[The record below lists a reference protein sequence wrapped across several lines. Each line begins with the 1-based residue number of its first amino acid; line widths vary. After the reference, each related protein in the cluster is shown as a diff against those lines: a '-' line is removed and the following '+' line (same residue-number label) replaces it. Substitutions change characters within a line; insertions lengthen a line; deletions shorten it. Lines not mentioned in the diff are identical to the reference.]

1 MPRARKPARLWLRPG
16 DDDRAA
22 VWIILDGGKQI
33 STGCS
38 ALDRGGAESAL
49 ERHIA
54 KRFLAEPSQKDRRAS
69 EVTVAEVVAHYLAAK
84 RKTAKRPMELAYRA
98 ERLLDWWGDRTLDD
112 ITSKT
117 CEAYAVAQTT
127 PAQARR
133 QLEDLRAAIAIAV
146 ADGVTRQSVKVTL
159 PPKPKGRVAHLER
172 DVIAKLIWTAYRK
185 REFQKG
191 RATKKRPMLHVARF
205 LLTAL
210 YTGSRSGRVWQASF
224 VKEVGSPW
232 IDLNASVFYR
242 AWDGEAVAANKRA
255 PPIRLPERLLAHMR
269 RWRAKGARYVVE
281 YQGRPADPKRAYSK
295 LVVEVLGEKSGIV
308 RHTLRHTAATWL
320 MQAGVDPY
328 EASGYLGMTLETLE
342 TTYGHH
348 HPSHQAGVGSAFSS
362 GKAGRVGVR

>member
-16 DDDRAA
+16 DDDRASI
-22 VWIILDGGKQI
+22 WIILDGGKQI

-38 ALDRGGAESAL
+38 ALDRSGAERAL

-54 KRFLAEPSQKDRRAS
+54 KRFLAEPAEKDRRAS
-69 EVTVAEVVAHYLAAK
+69 DVPVAEVVAHYLAAK
-84 RKTAKRPMELAYRA
+84 LKTSKRPKELAYRA
-98 ERLLDWWGDRTLDD
+98 ERLLDWWEDRTLDD
-112 ITSKT
+112 VTSKT
-117 CEAYAVAQTT
+117 CEAYAAAQST

-133 QLEDLRAAIAIAV
+133 QLEDLRAAIALAV

-159 PPKPKGRVAHLER
+159 PSKPKGRVAHLER
-172 DVIAKLIWTAYRK
+172 DNVAKLIWTAYRK
-185 REFQKG
+185 REVQRG

-232 IDLNASVFYR
+232 IDLDAGVFYR
-242 AWDGEAVAANKRA
+242 AWEGEVVAGNKRA
-255 PPIRLPERLLAHMR
+255 PPIRLPSRLLTHMR

-295 LVVEVLGEKSGIV
+295 LVAEVLGEKSGIV

-328 EASGYLGMTLETLE
+328 EASGFLGMTLETLE

-348 HPSHQAGVGSAFSS
+348 HPAHQAGVSDAFSS
-362 GKAGRVGVR
+362 GRAGRTGAR